1 MCLNDECGRIDEF
14 DGQSIGLLNM
24 KLFCVTHELLR
35 HHMYQFL
42 LGRYNLHKYPDI
54 AIYFY
59 NIMTHSGQPFTHSI
73 QYFAWIIMILVV
85 HKLPLYSHTITT
97 DQHGMHTC
105 NFWTLI
111 MTMDFRAR
119 KQNNTS
125 FRYFDKYFF

>member
-1 MCLNDECGRIDEF
+1 
-14 DGQSIGLLNM
+14 
-24 KLFCVTHELLR
+24 
-35 HHMYQFL
+35 
-42 LGRYNLHKYPDI
+42 
-54 AIYFY
+54 
-59 NIMTHSGQPFTHSI
+59 
-73 QYFAWIIMILVV
+73 MILVV

-125 FRYFDKYFF
+125 FRYFQLIYFLSECQNKPEVIVMDATTLAFRRELDSWKGIFSQSHSLPDTRSGR